1 MPSTTEKFSKVE
13 ITIEDE
19 HSNKR
24 VIELAKLYLTDH
36 FNSNLLPKNRKFYE
50 AILNSINS

>member
-1 MPSTTEKFSKVE
+1 MPSTTEKFCKVE